1 MCSQP
6 LSFVVML
13 SAFPPIFWKIVLKN
27 GPIRREKSM
36 TKAKKMEDCYHCIA
50 WTCCDSLD
58 SYGRGKILE
67 VSTELYSR
75 RHLSDDKI

>member
-1 MCSQP
+1 
-6 LSFVVML
+6 
-13 SAFPPIFWKIVLKN
+13 
-27 GPIRREKSM
+27 M

-58 SYGRGKILE
+58 SHRRGKILE

-75 RHLSDDKI
+75 RHLSDAKIRG